1 MTKRSATKAKIK
13 RIRCKHATV
22 CVPACKR
29 ACWHDAPSMPI
40 HAAANCGMGSDGRMV
55 SDGVE
60 KMPDT
65 LVIGFEAVLCCDT
78 PHQLSL

>member
-1 MTKRSATKAKIK
+1 
-13 RIRCKHATV
+13 
-22 CVPACKR
+22 
-29 ACWHDAPSMPI
+29 
-40 HAAANCGMGSDGRMV
+40 MGSDGRMV